1 MSKKLLSAL
10 TCGAIV
16 FGLAACGSEEKA
28 TTTSSPKT
36 EEPTKQKENTS
47 STKTVIEDSK
57 NAVGLTPEQY
67 LKNYNKIKD
76 RFAKE
81 RVKLLPFE
89 DVKTDNGPVLY
100 TIPGLKD
107 NQPGYTRIDY
117 RTNRDNKT
125 ISNIQY
131 IGPMEEMSTIQAMV
145 EATGMPWDAEVS
157 QLVESKGQSKEEIRK
172 NGWVIDV
179 EKSAS
184 GVRVFLVSLF
194 ETKQKYSK

>member
-16 FGLAACGSEEKA
+16 LGLAACGSEEK
-28 TTTSSPKT
+28 TTTNSSPKT
-36 EEPTKQKENTS
+36 EEPTKQKENNS
-47 STKTVIEDSK
+47 STKTVIEETK
-57 NAVGLTPEQY
+57 YTAGLTPEQY

-81 RVKLLPFE
+81 KVKLLPFE

-100 TIPGLKD
+100 TVPGIKD

-117 RTNRDNKT
+117 RTTRDNKT

-131 IGPMEEMSTIQAMV
+131 IGSMEEMSTIQAMV

-157 QLVESKGQSKEEIRK
+157 QLVESKGQSKEGIKK
-172 NGWVIDV
+172 NGWSISVD
-179 EKSAS
+179 KSVV
-184 GVRVFLVSLF
+184 GVRVFLVHLTEPKS
-194 ETKQKYSK
+194 SK

>member
-16 FGLAACGSEEKA
+16 LGLAACGSEEK
-28 TTTSSPKT
+28 TTTNSSPKT
-36 EEPTKQKENTS
+36 EEPTKQKENNS

-81 RVKLLPFE
+81 KVKLLPFE
-89 DVKTDNGPVLY
+89 DVKTEYGPVLY
-100 TIPGLKD
+100 ITTGIEEK
-107 NQPGYTRIDY
+107 QPGYTRVTYHINKDG
-117 RTNRDNKT
+117 KT

-131 IGPMEEMSTIQAMV
+131 VGPMDEMSTIQAMV

-157 QLVESKGQSKEEIRK
+157 QLVESKGKSAHEVRK
-172 NGWVIDV
+172 NGWIITVD
-179 EKSAS
+179 KSVV
-184 GVRVFLVSLF
+184 GVRVHLISLF
-194 ETKQKYSK
+194 EPKKSK

>member
-16 FGLAACGSEEKA
+16 LGLAACGSEEKTA
-28 TTTSSPKT
+28 TNSSPKT
-36 EEPTKQKENTS
+36 EEPTKQKENNS

-67 LKNYNKIKD
+67 IKNYNKIKD
-76 RFAKE
+76 EFAKE

-89 DVKTDNGPVLY
+89 NVKTDNGPVLY
-100 TIPGLKD
+100 TVPGLKD

-117 RTNRDNKT
+117 RTSRDNKT

-131 IGPMEEMSTIQAMV
+131 IGPIEEMSTIQAMV

-157 QLVESKGQSKEEIRK
+157 QLIESKGQSKKEIRK
-172 NGWVIDV
+172 NGWVLSAD
-179 EKSAS
+179 KSVV

-194 ETKQKYSK
+194 DAKQSK